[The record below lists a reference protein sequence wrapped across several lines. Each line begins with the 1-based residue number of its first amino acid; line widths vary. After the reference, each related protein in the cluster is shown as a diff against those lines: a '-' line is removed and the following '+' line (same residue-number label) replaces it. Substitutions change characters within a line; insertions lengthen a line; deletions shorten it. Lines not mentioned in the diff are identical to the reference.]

1 MLNTAAQILTSGI
14 YGIILGEMVTPLWTL
29 GALFI
34 CIGTYL
40 VQDGDLKDK
49 KSWNSHENG
58 SFATFILLNMHP
70 AKNCQ

>member
-1 MLNTAAQILTSGI
+1 MLNTAAQILTSGV
-14 YGIILGEMVTPLWTL
+14 YGIILGEMVTPIWTL

-49 KSWNSHENG
+49 KSWNNY
-58 SFATFILLNMHP
+58 
-70 AKNCQ
+70 